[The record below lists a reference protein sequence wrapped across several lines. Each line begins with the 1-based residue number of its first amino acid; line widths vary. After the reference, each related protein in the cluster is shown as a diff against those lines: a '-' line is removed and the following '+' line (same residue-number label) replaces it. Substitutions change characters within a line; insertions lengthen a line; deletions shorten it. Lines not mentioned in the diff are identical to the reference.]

1 MPKRNQYK
9 DHIPWPVLENYLL
22 ILREKAFFKSLS
34 AEGLQDVGK
43 SQGEALAY
51 NNLLNL
57 PETLFLRDTQPDEE
71 EKE

>member
-1 MPKRNQYK
+1 VARTTNYH
-9 DHIPWPVLENYLL
+9 DHIPWKVLENYLL
-22 ILREKAFFKSLS
+22 VLREKAFFRSLS

-43 SQGEALAY
+43 CQGEALAY

-57 PETLFLRDTQPDEE
+57 PETLFLRDNEE